1 MSMAEDEKTLRK
13 LICKI
18 GKELYKHQY
27 TVASDGNISAKLDD
41 RYILITPTGK
51 CKGKLVES
59 DLIKMDIETGSTVES
74 KLSPSIEYRLHLFS
88 YRKNNGIRCI
98 IHAHPPFTT
107 TCAVSGLSM
116 TEFILPEVAI
126 YIGKVPL
133 VSYENPGSIKLA
145 ESVSEKLRNFRAVL
159 MANHGIVVTGDNLW
173 QTYFNLERLEF
184 AFKVLYLSELLGKVN
199 TIELAKIEKMLKES
213 NTP

>member
-1 MSMAEDEKTLRK
+1 
-13 LICKI
+13 
-18 GKELYKHQY
+18 
-27 TVASDGNISAKLDD
+27 
-41 RYILITPTGK
+41 
-51 CKGKLVES
+51 
-59 DLIKMDIETGSTVES
+59 
-74 KLSPSIEYRLHLFS
+74 RLHLFS

-107 TCAVSGLSM
+107 TCAVSGFSM
-116 TEFILPEVAI
+116 TEFILPEIAI

-133 VSYENPGSIKLA
+133 VSYENPGSVELA
-145 ESVSEKLRNFRAVL
+145 ESVSEKLKNFRAVL
-159 MANHGIVVTGDNLW
+159 MANHGIVVTGNNLW